1 MESRKSKEEYENKI
15 LSIFTDISNF
25 QDKNF
30 IEFQKLIQKIY
41 TPIWKWTLLCFDEY
55 DVRNAGIEIFRCV
68 KRCILNYKEA
78 ENHSFIGFLYT
89 YLETEIKHKKQRGEV
104 SELRMC
110 SREDYNKA
118 IKLIKYAEQMGKNP
132 NNQNVQEWL
141 AKQSDLTVEQVKD
154 LVLKYYQ
161 SQTVEEI
168 SASCS
173 SDSDSHVS
181 IFDTDS
187 VRNNHPSPEA
197 VLISLEDVS
206 NTLNIIEDEFNLCQ
220 ARQKVYL
227 ASFITLRT
235 ITALETKYEVEEI
248 YKMLK
253 VRSFAAPSLLEY
265 LFTKKELPSQ
275 KELCVKFNKDEGYIS
290 NRIKEFF
297 EKVQNKISSSC
308 KNVTILYE

>member
-1 MESRKSKEEYENKI
+1 MESRKSKEEYEIKI
-15 LSIFTDISNF
+15 LLIFTDISNF
-25 QDKNF
+25 QDKNS

-89 YLETEIKHKKQRGEV
+89 YLETEIKHKKQRGEF
-104 SELRMC
+104 SKLRMC
-110 SREDYNKA
+110 SRDDYNKA
-118 IKLIKYAEQMGKNP
+118 LKLIKTAEQMGKNP
-132 NNQNVQEWL
+132 NNQNIQEWL
-141 AKQSDLTVEQVKD
+141 AKQSDITVEQVKD

-161 SQTVEEI
+161 SQIVEET

-173 SDSDSHVS
+173 SDNESPVS
-181 IFDTDS
+181 VFDTDS
-187 VRNNHPSPEA
+187 VRNNHPSPES
-197 VLISLEDVS
+197 VLIAFEDVT

-235 ITALETKYEVEEI
+235 ITALETKYEVEQI
-248 YKMLK
+248 YEMLK
-253 VRSFAAPSLLEY
+253 VRSFAEPTLLEY

-275 KELCVKFNKDEGYIS
+275 KELCENFNKDEGYIS

-297 EKVQNKISSSC
+297 EKVQNKISSS
-308 KNVTILYE
+308 

>member
-89 YLETEIKHKKQRGEV
+89 YLETEIKHKKHRGEF
-104 SELRMC
+104 SKLRMC
-110 SREDYNKA
+110 SRDDYNKA
-118 IKLIKYAEQMGKNP
+118 LKLIKTAEQMGKNP

-141 AKQSDLTVEQVKD
+141 AKQSDITVEQVKD

-161 SQTVEEI
+161 SQIVEET

-173 SDSDSHVS
+173 SDNESPVS
-181 IFDTDS
+181 IFDTDL
-187 VRNNHPSPEA
+187 VRNNHPSPES
-197 VLISLEDVS
+197 VLIAFEDVT
-206 NTLNIIEDEFNLCQ
+206 NTLDKIENEFNLCQ
-220 ARQKVYL
+220 TRQKVYL

-235 ITALETKYEVEEI
+235 ITALETKYEDGQI
-248 YKMLK
+248 YEMLK
-253 VRSFAAPSLLEY
+253 VRSFAEPTLLEY

-275 KELCVKFNKDEGYIS
+275 KELCENFNKDEGYIS

-297 EKVQNKISSSC
+297 EKVQNKISSS
-308 KNVTILYE
+308 

>member
-1 MESRKSKEEYENKI
+1 MESRKSKEEYENKM

-68 KRCILNYKEA
+68 RRCILNYKEA

-89 YLETEIKHKKQRGEV
+89 YLETEIKHKKQRGEF
-104 SELRMC
+104 SKLRMC
-110 SREDYNKA
+110 SRDDYNKA
-118 IKLIKYAEQMGKNP
+118 LKLIKTAEQMGKNP

-141 AKQSDLTVEQVKD
+141 AKQSDITVEQVKD

-161 SQTVEEI
+161 SQIVEET

-173 SDSDSHVS
+173 SDSDSPVS
-181 IFDTDS
+181 IFDTYS
-187 VRNNHPSPEA
+187 VRNNHPSPES
-197 VLISLEDVS
+197 VLIDFEDVT
-206 NTLNIIEDEFNLCQ
+206 NTLDKIENEFNLCQ

-235 ITALETKYEVEEI
+235 ITALETKYEDGQI
-248 YKMLK
+248 YEMLK
-253 VRSFAAPSLLEY
+253 VRSFAEPTLLEY

-275 KELCVKFNKDEGYIS
+275 KELCENFNKDEGYIS

-297 EKVQNKISSSC
+297 EKVQNKISSS
-308 KNVTILYE
+308 

>member
-1 MESRKSKEEYENKI
+1 MESRKSKEEYEIKI

-25 QDKNF
+25 EDKNF

-110 SREDYNKA
+110 NRDDYNKA
-118 IKLIKYAEQMGKNP
+118 LKLIKTAEQMGKNP

-141 AKQSDLTVEQVKD
+141 AKQSDITVEQVKD

-161 SQTVEEI
+161 SQIVEET

-173 SDSDSHVS
+173 SDSDSPVS

-187 VRNNHPSPEA
+187 VRNNHPSPES
-197 VLISLEDVS
+197 VFISLEDVT

-235 ITALETKYEVEEI
+235 ITALETKYEVEQI
-248 YKMLK
+248 YEMLK
-253 VRSFAAPSLLEY
+253 VRSFAEPTLLEY

-275 KELCVKFNKDEGYIS
+275 KELCEKFNKDEGYIS

-297 EKVQNKISSSC
+297 EKVQNKISSS
-308 KNVTILYE
+308 

>member
-1 MESRKSKEEYENKI
+1 MESRQSKEEYENKI

-25 QDKNF
+25 QNKNS

-41 TPIWKWTLLCFDEY
+41 TPIWKWTLLCFAED
-55 DVRNAGIEIFRCV
+55 DVRNAGIEIFHCI
-68 KRCILNYKEA
+68 KRSILNYKEA
-78 ENHSFIGFLYT
+78 KNHSFISFLYT

-104 SELRMC
+104 SKLRMC

-118 IKLIKYAEQMGKNP
+118 IKLIKSAEQMGKNP

-161 SQTVEEI
+161 SQIVDES

-173 SDSDSHVS
+173 SDNDSPVS

-187 VRNNHPSPEA
+187 VRNNHLSPEA

-206 NTLNIIEDEFNLCQ
+206 NTLNIIENEFNLCQ

-227 ASFITLRT
+227 ASFITFRT
-235 ITALETKYEVEEI
+235 ITALETKYEVEQI
-248 YKMLK
+248 YEMLNM
-253 VRSFAAPSLLEY
+253 RSFA
-265 LFTKKELPSQ
+265 
-275 KELCVKFNKDEGYIS
+275 
-290 NRIKEFF
+290 
-297 EKVQNKISSSC
+297 
-308 KNVTILYE
+308 

>member
-89 YLETEIKHKKQRGEV
+89 YLETEIKHKKHCGEF
-104 SELRMC
+104 SKLRMC
-110 SREDYNKA
+110 SRDDYNKA
-118 IKLIKYAEQMGKNP
+118 LKLIKSAEQMGKNP

-141 AKQSDLTVEQVKD
+141 AKQSDITVEQVKD
-154 LVLKYYQ
+154 FVLKYYQ
-161 SQTVEEI
+161 SQIVEET

-173 SDSDSHVS
+173 SDSDSPVS

-187 VRNNHPSPEA
+187 VRNNHPSPES
-197 VLISLEDVS
+197 VLIDFEDVT
-206 NTLNIIEDEFNLCQ
+206 NTLDKIENEFNLCQ
-220 ARQKVYL
+220 TRQKVYL

-235 ITALETKYEVEEI
+235 ITALETKYEDGQI
-248 YKMLK
+248 YEMLK
-253 VRSFAAPSLLEY
+253 VRSFAEPTLLEY

-275 KELCVKFNKDEGYIS
+275 KELCEKFNKDEGYIS

-297 EKVQNKISSSC
+297 EKVQNKISSS
-308 KNVTILYE
+308 

>member
-68 KRCILNYKEA
+68 KRCILNYKKA

-89 YLETEIKHKKQRGEV
+89 YLETEIKHKKQRGEF
-104 SELRMC
+104 SKLRMC
-110 SREDYNKA
+110 SRDDYNKA
-118 IKLIKYAEQMGKNP
+118 LKLIKTAEQMGKNP

-141 AKQSDLTVEQVKD
+141 AKQSDITVEQVKD

-161 SQTVEEI
+161 SQIVEET

-173 SDSDSHVS
+173 SDSDSPVS

-187 VRNNHPSPEA
+187 VTNNHPSPES
-197 VLISLEDVS
+197 VLISLEDVT

-220 ARQKVYL
+220 TRQKVYL

-235 ITALETKYEVEEI
+235 ITALETKYEVEQI
-248 YKMLK
+248 YEMLK
-253 VRSFAAPSLLEY
+253 VRFFAEPTLLEY

-275 KELCVKFNKDEGYIS
+275 KELCENFNKDEGYIS

-297 EKVQNKISSSC
+297 EKVQNKISSS
-308 KNVTILYE
+308 

>member
-1 MESRKSKEEYENKI
+1 MESRKFKEEYENKI

-104 SELRMC
+104 SKLRMC
-110 SREDYNKA
+110 SRDDYNKA
-118 IKLIKYAEQMGKNP
+118 LKLIKTAEQMGKNP

-141 AKQSDLTVEQVKD
+141 AKQSDITVEQVKD

-161 SQTVEEI
+161 SQIVEET

-173 SDSDSHVS
+173 SDNESPVS

-187 VRNNHPSPEA
+187 VRNNHPLPESL
-197 VLISLEDVS
+197 LISLEDVT

-235 ITALETKYEVEEI
+235 ITALETKYEVEQI
-248 YKMLK
+248 YEMLK
-253 VRSFAAPSLLEY
+253 VRSFAEPTLLEY

-275 KELCVKFNKDEGYIS
+275 KELCENFNKDEGYIS

-297 EKVQNKISSSC
+297 EKVQNKISSS
-308 KNVTILYE
+308 

>member
-1 MESRKSKEEYENKI
+1 MESRKSKEEYEIKI
-15 LSIFTDISNF
+15 LSIFTDISIF
-25 QDKNF
+25 QDKNS

-89 YLETEIKHKKQRGEV
+89 YLETEIKHKKQRGEF
-104 SELRMC
+104 SKLRMC
-110 SREDYNKA
+110 SRDDYNKA
-118 IKLIKYAEQMGKNP
+118 LKLIKTAEQMGKNP

-141 AKQSDLTVEQVKD
+141 AKQSDITVEQVKD

-161 SQTVEEI
+161 SQIVEET

-173 SDSDSHVS
+173 SDSDSPVS
-181 IFDTDS
+181 IFDTYS
-187 VRNNHPSPEA
+187 VRNNHPSPES
-197 VLISLEDVS
+197 VLIDFEDVT
-206 NTLNIIEDEFNLCQ
+206 NTLDKIENEFNLCQ
-220 ARQKVYL
+220 TRQKVYL

-235 ITALETKYEVEEI
+235 ITALETKYEVEQI
-248 YKMLK
+248 YEMLK
-253 VRSFAAPSLLEY
+253 VRSFAEPTLLEY

-275 KELCVKFNKDEGYIS
+275 KELCENFNKDEGYIS

-297 EKVQNKISSSC
+297 EKVQNKISSS
-308 KNVTILYE
+308 

>member
-1 MESRKSKEEYENKI
+1 MESRLSKEEYENKI
-15 LSIFTDISNF
+15 LSILTDISNF
-25 QDKNF
+25 QDKNS

-41 TPIWKWTLLCFDEY
+41 TPIWKWTLLCFDED

-104 SELRMC
+104 AKLRMC
-110 SREDYNKA
+110 SREDFNKA
-118 IKLIKYAEQMGKNP
+118 LKLIKTAEQMGKNP

-161 SQTVEEI
+161 SQTVEET

-173 SDSDSHVS
+173 SDSDSPVS

-197 VLISLEDVS
+197 VLFSLEDVS

-220 ARQKVYL
+220 TRQKVYL

-235 ITALETKYEVEEI
+235 ITALETKYEVEQIFE
-248 YKMLK
+248 MLK
-253 VRSFAAPSLLEY
+253 MRSFAEPSLLEY

-275 KELCVKFNKDEGYIS
+275 KEICEKFNKDEGYIS

-297 EKVQNKISSSC
+297 EKVQNKISSS
-308 KNVTILYE
+308 

>member
-25 QDKNF
+25 QDKNS

-89 YLETEIKHKKQRGEV
+89 YLETEIKHKKQRGEF
-104 SELRMC
+104 SKLRMC
-110 SREDYNKA
+110 SRDDYNKA
-118 IKLIKYAEQMGKNP
+118 LKLIKTAEQMGKNP
-132 NNQNVQEWL
+132 NNQNIQEWL
-141 AKQSDLTVEQVKD
+141 AKQSDITVEQVKD

-161 SQTVEEI
+161 SQIVEET

-173 SDSDSHVS
+173 SDNESPVS
-181 IFDTDS
+181 VFETDS
-187 VRNNHPSPEA
+187 VTNNHPSPES
-197 VLISLEDVS
+197 VLIAFEDVT

-235 ITALETKYEVEEI
+235 ITALETKYEVEQI
-248 YKMLK
+248 YEMLK
-253 VRSFAAPSLLEY
+253 VRSFAEPTLLEY

-275 KELCVKFNKDEGYIS
+275 KELCENFNKDEGYIS

-297 EKVQNKISSSC
+297 EKVQNKISSS
-308 KNVTILYE
+308 

>member
-1 MESRKSKEEYENKI
+1 MESRKSKEEYEIKI
-15 LSIFTDISNF
+15 LSIFTDISIF
-25 QDKNF
+25 QDKNS

-41 TPIWKWTLLCFDEY
+41 TPIWKWTLLCFDED

-89 YLETEIKHKKQRGEV
+89 YLETEIKHKKQRGEF
-104 SELRMC
+104 SKLRMC
-110 SREDYNKA
+110 SRDDYNKA
-118 IKLIKYAEQMGKNP
+118 LKLIKTAEQMGKNP
-132 NNQNVQEWL
+132 NNQNIQEWL
-141 AKQSDLTVEQVKD
+141 AKQSDITVEQVKD

-161 SQTVEEI
+161 SQIVEET
-168 SASCS
+168 STSCS
-173 SDSDSHVS
+173 SDNKSPVS
-181 IFDTDS
+181 VFETDS
-187 VRNNHPSPEA
+187 VTNNHPSPES
-197 VLISLEDVS
+197 VLISLEDVT

-235 ITALETKYEVEEI
+235 ITALETKYEVEQI
-248 YKMLK
+248 YEMLK
-253 VRSFAAPSLLEY
+253 VRSFAEPTLLEY

-275 KELCVKFNKDEGYIS
+275 KELCENFNKDEGYIS

-297 EKVQNKISSSC
+297 EKVQNKISSS
-308 KNVTILYE
+308 

>member
-25 QDKNF
+25 QDKNS

-68 KRCILNYKEA
+68 KRCILNYEEA

-89 YLETEIKHKKQRGEV
+89 YLETEIKHKKQRGEF
-104 SELRMC
+104 SKLRMC
-110 SREDYNKA
+110 SRDDYNKA
-118 IKLIKYAEQMGKNP
+118 LKLIKTAEQMCKNP
-132 NNQNVQEWL
+132 NNQNL
-141 AKQSDLTVEQVKD
+141 AKQSDITVEQVKD

-161 SQTVEEI
+161 SQIVEET

-173 SDSDSHVS
+173 SDSDSPVS

-187 VRNNHPSPEA
+187 VRNNHPSPES
-197 VLISLEDVS
+197 VLISLEDVT

-235 ITALETKYEVEEI
+235 ITALETKYEVEQI
-248 YKMLK
+248 YEMLK
-253 VRSFAAPSLLEY
+253 VRSFAEPTLLEY
-265 LFTKKELPSQ
+265 LFTKK
-275 KELCVKFNKDEGYIS
+275 
-290 NRIKEFF
+290 RIAFSKR
-297 EKVQNKISSSC
+297 
-308 KNVTILYE
+308 TM

>member
-1 MESRKSKEEYENKI
+1 MESRKSKEEYEIKI

-41 TPIWKWTLLCFDEY
+41 TPIWKWTLLCFDED

-89 YLETEIKHKKQRGEV
+89 YLETEIKHKKQRGEF
-104 SELRMC
+104 SKLRMC
-110 SREDYNKA
+110 SRDDYNKA
-118 IKLIKYAEQMGKNP
+118 LKLIKTAEQMGKNP

-141 AKQSDLTVEQVKD
+141 AKQSDITVEQAKD

-161 SQTVEEI
+161 SQIVEET

-173 SDSDSHVS
+173 SDSDSPVS

-187 VRNNHPSPEA
+187 VRNNHPSPES
-197 VLISLEDVS
+197 VFISLEDVT

-235 ITALETKYEVEEI
+235 ITALETKYEVEQI
-248 YKMLK
+248 YEMLK
-253 VRSFAAPSLLEY
+253 GHFFVDSSLLKH
-265 LFTKKELPSQ
+265 LFTKEALPSQ
-275 KELCVKFNKDEGYIS
+275 KELCEKFNKDEGYIS

-297 EKVQNKISSSC
+297 EKVQNKISSS
-308 KNVTILYE
+308 

>member
-25 QDKNF
+25 QDKNS

-41 TPIWKWTLLCFDEY
+41 TPIWKWTLLCFDED

-89 YLETEIKHKKQRGEV
+89 YLETEINHKKQRGEV
-104 SELRMC
+104 AKLRMC
-110 SREDYNKA
+110 SREDFNKA
-118 IKLIKYAEQMGKNP
+118 LKLIKTAEQMGKNP

-161 SQTVEEI
+161 SQTVEET

-173 SDSDSHVS
+173 SDSDSPVS

-197 VLISLEDVS
+197 VLFSLEDVS

-220 ARQKVYL
+220 TRQKVYL

-235 ITALETKYEVEEI
+235 ITALETKYEVEQIFE
-248 YKMLK
+248 MLK
-253 VRSFAAPSLLEY
+253 MRSFAEPSLLEY

-275 KELCVKFNKDEGYIS
+275 KEICEKFNKDEGYIS

-297 EKVQNKISSSC
+297 EKVQNKISSS
-308 KNVTILYE
+308 

>member
-68 KRCILNYKEA
+68 RRCILNYKEA

-89 YLETEIKHKKQRGEV
+89 YLETEIKHKKQRGEF
-104 SELRMC
+104 SKLRMC
-110 SREDYNKA
+110 SRDDYNKA
-118 IKLIKYAEQMGKNP
+118 LKLIKTAEQMGKNP

-141 AKQSDLTVEQVKD
+141 AKQSDITVEQVKD

-161 SQTVEEI
+161 SQIVEET

-173 SDSDSHVS
+173 SDSDSPVS

-187 VRNNHPSPEA
+187 VRNNHPSPES
-197 VLISLEDVS
+197 VLISLEDVT

-235 ITALETKYEVEEI
+235 ITALETKYEDGQI
-248 YKMLK
+248 YEMLK
-253 VRSFAAPSLLEY
+253 GHFFVDSSLFKY

-275 KELCVKFNKDEGYIS
+275 KELCENFNKDEGYIS

-297 EKVQNKISSSC
+297 EKVQNKISSS
-308 KNVTILYE
+308 

>member
-1 MESRKSKEEYENKI
+1 MESRKSKEEYEIKI

-25 QDKNF
+25 QDKNS

-89 YLETEIKHKKQRGEV
+89 YLETEIKHKKQHGEF
-104 SELRMC
+104 SKLRMC
-110 SREDYNKA
+110 SRDDYNKA
-118 IKLIKYAEQMGKNP
+118 LKLIKTAEQMGKNP

-141 AKQSDLTVEQVKD
+141 AKQSDITVEQVKD

-161 SQTVEEI
+161 SQIVEET
-168 SASCS
+168 SVSCS
-173 SDSDSHVS
+173 SDSDSPVS

-187 VRNNHPSPEA
+187 VRNNHPSPES
-197 VLISLEDVS
+197 VLISLEDVT

-235 ITALETKYEVEEI
+235 ITALETKYEDGQI
-248 YKMLK
+248 YEMLK
-253 VRSFAAPSLLEY
+253 VRSFAEPTLLEY

-275 KELCVKFNKDEGYIS
+275 KELCENFNKDEGYIS

-297 EKVQNKISSSC
+297 EKVQNKISSS
-308 KNVTILYE
+308 

>member
-1 MESRKSKEEYENKI
+1 MKSRKSKEEYENKI
-15 LSIFTDISNF
+15 LSIFTDISIF
-25 QDKNF
+25 QDKNS

-68 KRCILNYKEA
+68 RRCILNYKEA

-89 YLETEIKHKKQRGEV
+89 YLETEIKHKKQRGEF
-104 SELRMC
+104 SKLRMC
-110 SREDYNKA
+110 SWDDYNKA
-118 IKLIKYAEQMGKNP
+118 LKLIKTAEQMGKNP

-141 AKQSDLTVEQVKD
+141 AKQSDITVEQVKD

-161 SQTVEEI
+161 SQIVEET

-173 SDSDSHVS
+173 SDSDSPVS
-181 IFDTDS
+181 IFDTYS
-187 VRNNHPSPEA
+187 VRNNHPSPES
-197 VLISLEDVS
+197 VLIDFEDVT
-206 NTLNIIEDEFNLCQ
+206 NTLDKIENEFNLCQ
-220 ARQKVYL
+220 TRQKVYL

-235 ITALETKYEVEEI
+235 ITALETKYEDGQI
-248 YKMLK
+248 YEMLK
-253 VRSFAAPSLLEY
+253 VRSFAEPTLLEY

-275 KELCVKFNKDEGYIS
+275 KELCENFNKDEGYIS

-297 EKVQNKISSSC
+297 EKVQNKISSS
-308 KNVTILYE
+308 

>member
-1 MESRKSKEEYENKI
+1 MEIRKFKEEYENKI

-25 QDKNF
+25 QDKNS

-55 DVRNAGIEIFRCV
+55 DERNAGIEIFRCV

-89 YLETEIKHKKQRGEV
+89 YLETEIKHKKQRGEF
-104 SELRMC
+104 SKLRMC
-110 SREDYNKA
+110 SRDDYNKA
-118 IKLIKYAEQMGKNP
+118 LKLIKTTEQMGKNP

-141 AKQSDLTVEQVKD
+141 AKQSDITVEQVKD

-161 SQTVEEI
+161 SQIVEET

-173 SDSDSHVS
+173 SDSDSPVS

-187 VRNNHPSPEA
+187 VTNNHPSPES
-197 VLISLEDVS
+197 VLISLEGVT

-227 ASFITLRT
+227 ASFITLRI
-235 ITALETKYEVEEI
+235 ITALETKYEVEQI
-248 YKMLK
+248 YEMLK
-253 VRSFAAPSLLEY
+253 VRSFAEPTLLKY
-265 LFTKKELPSQ
+265 LFTKEELPSQ
-275 KELCVKFNKDEGYIS
+275 KELCENFNKDEGYIS

-297 EKVQNKISSSC
+297 EKVQNKISS
-308 KNVTILYE
+308 N

>member
-68 KRCILNYKEA
+68 RRCILNYKEA

-89 YLETEIKHKKQRGEV
+89 YLETEIKHKKQRGEF
-104 SELRMC
+104 SKLRMC
-110 SREDYNKA
+110 SRDDYNKA
-118 IKLIKYAEQMGKNP
+118 LKLIKTAEQMGKNP

-141 AKQSDLTVEQVKD
+141 AKQSDITVEQVKD

-161 SQTVEEI
+161 SQIVEET

-173 SDSDSHVS
+173 SDSDSPVS
-181 IFDTDS
+181 IFDTYS
-187 VRNNHPSPEA
+187 VRNNHPSPES
-197 VLISLEDVS
+197 VLIDFEDVT
-206 NTLNIIEDEFNLCQ
+206 NTLDKIENEFNLCQ
-220 ARQKVYL
+220 TRQKVYL

-235 ITALETKYEVEEI
+235 ITALETKYEDGQI
-248 YKMLK
+248 YEMLK
-253 VRSFAAPSLLEY
+253 VRSFAEPTLLEY

-275 KELCVKFNKDEGYIS
+275 KELCENFNKDEGYIS

-297 EKVQNKISSSC
+297 EKVQNKISSS
-308 KNVTILYE
+308 

>member
-110 SREDYNKA
+110 SRNDYNKA
-118 IKLIKYAEQMGKNP
+118 LKLIKTAEQMGKNP

-141 AKQSDLTVEQVKD
+141 AKQSDITVEQVKD

-161 SQTVEEI
+161 SQIVEET

-173 SDSDSHVS
+173 SDNESPVS

-187 VRNNHPSPEA
+187 VRNNHPSPES
-197 VLISLEDVS
+197 VLISLEDVT

-235 ITALETKYEVEEI
+235 ITALETKYEDGQI
-248 YKMLK
+248 YEMLK
-253 VRSFAAPSLLEY
+253 VRSFAEPTLLEY

-275 KELCVKFNKDEGYIS
+275 KELCENFNKDEGYIS

-297 EKVQNKISSSC
+297 EKVQNKISSS
-308 KNVTILYE
+308 

>member
-1 MESRKSKEEYENKI
+1 MESRQSKEEYEKKI

-25 QDKNF
+25 QDQNS
-30 IEFQKLIQKIY
+30 IEFHKLIQKIY
-41 TPIWKWTLLCFDEY
+41 TPIWEWTLLCFNED
-55 DVRNAGIEIFRCV
+55 DVRNAGIEIFHCI
-68 KRCILNYKEA
+68 KRSILNYKEA
-78 ENHSFIGFLYT
+78 KNHSFIGFLYT
-89 YLETEIKHKKQRGEV
+89 YLETEIKHKKQHGEV
-104 SELRMC
+104 SKLRMC

-141 AKQSDLTVEQVKD
+141 AKQSDLMVEQVKD

-161 SQTVEEI
+161 SQTVEET
-168 SASCS
+168 SAPCS
-173 SDSDSHVS
+173 SDSDSPVS

-187 VRNNHPSPEA
+187 VRNNHPSPES

-235 ITALETKYEVEEI
+235 ITALETKYEAEQI
-248 YKMLK
+248 YEMLK
-253 VRSFAAPSLLEY
+253 MRSFAEPTLLEY

-275 KELCVKFNKDEGYIS
+275 KELCEKFNKDEGYIS

-297 EKVQNKISSSC
+297 EKVQNKISSS
-308 KNVTILYE
+308 

>member
-1 MESRKSKEEYENKI
+1 MESRQSKEEYEKKI

-25 QDKNF
+25 QDKNS

-41 TPIWKWTLLCFDEY
+41 TPIWKWTLLCFDEE
-55 DVRNAGIEIFRCV
+55 DVRNAGIEIFHCI

-118 IKLIKYAEQMGKNP
+118 IRLIKYAEQMGKNP

-161 SQTVEEI
+161 SQTVEET

-173 SDSDSHVS
+173 SDIDSPVS

-220 ARQKVYL
+220 TRQKVYL

-235 ITALETKYEVEEI
+235 ITALETKYEVEQI
-248 YKMLK
+248 YEMLK
-253 VRSFAAPSLLEY
+253 MRSFAEPFLLEY

-275 KELCVKFNKDEGYIS
+275 KELCEKFNKDEGYIS

-297 EKVQNKISSSC
+297 EKVQNKISS
-308 KNVTILYE
+308 T

>member
-89 YLETEIKHKKQRGEV
+89 YLETEIKHKKQRGEF
-104 SELRMC
+104 SKLRMC
-110 SREDYNKA
+110 SRDDYNKA
-118 IKLIKYAEQMGKNP
+118 LKLIKTAEQMGKNP

-141 AKQSDLTVEQVKD
+141 AKQSDITVEQVKD

-161 SQTVEEI
+161 SQIVEET

-173 SDSDSHVS
+173 SDNESPVS
-181 IFDTDS
+181 VFETDS
-187 VRNNHPSPEA
+187 VRNNHPSPES
-197 VLISLEDVS
+197 VLISLEDVT

-220 ARQKVYL
+220 VRQKVYL

-235 ITALETKYEVEEI
+235 ITALETKYEDGQI
-248 YKMLK
+248 YEMLK
-253 VRSFAAPSLLEY
+253 GHFFVDSSLLKY
-265 LFTKKELPSQ
+265 LFTKEDLPSQ
-275 KELCVKFNKDEGYIS
+275 KELCENFNKDEGYIS

-297 EKVQNKISSSC
+297 EKVQNKISSS
-308 KNVTILYE
+308 